1 MGATPIGVWKEIM
14 IEDTIRHIVA
24 EELERFRIE
33 LTEELRRVQEARTVV
48 DQYGE
53 TLTVAAAAEV
63 LHVSKSTIYE
73 MAHNPAFPRKQIGR
87 RTLIPTRRF
96 FEWLNDTD

>member
-1 MGATPIGVWKEIM
+1 M

-24 EELERFRIE
+24 EELQKFRIE
-33 LTEELRRVQEARTVV
+33 LTAELRQVQEPQTMV
-48 DQYGE
+48 DRYGE

-63 LHVSKSTIYE
+63 LHVSKSTVYE
-73 MAHNPAFPRKQIGR
+73 MAHHPAFPSKQIGR

-96 FEWLNDTD
+96 FDWLNERS